1 MKTKE
6 PLKYLLDQTFTL
18 LGSRGKQ
25 ENPNIG
31 VNTGYID
38 LDKLLGGFQKSTLN
52 IIASRHGM
60 GKSAFIETMM
70 LNMAIQNNLKVLFFS
85 IEASE
90 DMLMQRFLSNR
101 SNIQLREIQQGKL
114 TQEQWQ
120 HIDKTS
126 KELLNAKIY
135 IDTTPS
141 IDIDDLCQLVRS
153 NCIDNSIDVVFIDF
167 MQLIT
172 TTNTRTISNREQEI
186 GYIARV
192 LKGLSKELN
201 LPIFVTSQLNR
212 RYTEKG
218 IENWRDPV
226 LADLRDS
233 GTLED
238 VADSVLFI
246 HGPDVFGITV
256 DEDGIPL
263 NGLANIIIAKNRHG
277 STDTIR
283 FRFKKEFCLF
293 ECLIDDLET
302 FTVAREFGEN
312 KSPF

>member
-18 LGSRGKQ
+18 LESRGKQ

-31 VNTGYID
+31 INTGYID

-52 IIASRHGM
+52 IIASRPGM

-246 HGPDVFGITV
+246 HRPDVFGITV
-256 DEDGIPL
+256 DEDGMPL